1 MNDPI
6 FYPNASLIVGSL
18 AAILFLIAFS
28 RIMRKETPL
37 IVNFTLE
44 SMVSL
49 IFPGAALASSHS
61 LQWDIVGVQ
70 HHRQPAWN
78 TPEFYSTQH
87 LVLVNQTPQSVKF
100 EQVVG
105 QRCQQGILNQH
116 DLVIIPAH
124 LPCQASWNQE
134 MEFVLL
140 IVEPSCL
147 EQVVENGFNLEQVA
161 VAPQVAVFDPN
172 MSLVSVLL
180 KSELQSQS
188 LGSDRYVAALCQLL
202 SLTLLRR
209 FSTQEQLAP
218 IAESTQTE
226 GSLKRAIGYI
236 NENLADPLSLKQIA
250 AVAKMSPF
258 YFARLFKQAT
268 GTTPNQYV
276 THRRMERAKQ
286 VLIEQDLN
294 IAEVSQKVGIQSQSH
309 FNKLFR
315 EYTGLTPK
323 AFKDQR

>member
-1 MNDPI
+1 MLKRISPI
-6 FYPNASLIVGSL
+6 VD
-18 AAILFLIAFS
+18 
-28 RIMRKETPL
+28 
-37 IVNFTLE
+37 FTLE
-44 SMVSL
+44 STISL
-49 IFPGAALASSHS
+49 IFPDAVLASSHS
-61 LQWDIVGVQ
+61 QKWDVINIQ
-70 HHRQPAWN
+70 HHRQPAWQ
-78 TPEFYSTQH
+78 TPEFYSSQH

-105 QRCQQGILNQH
+105 HHCQQGILNQS

-124 LPCQASWNQE
+124 FPCQASWDSE
-134 MEFVLL
+134 MEFLLL
-140 IVEPSCL
+140 IIEPSYL
-147 EQVVENGFNLEQVA
+147 EQVAEDEFNLDQIA

-172 MSLVSVLL
+172 MSLA
-180 KSELQSQS
+180 SELLQSELLSQS
-188 LGSDRYVAALCQLL
+188 LESDLYVTAVSQLI

-209 FSTQEQLAP
+209 FSTQEQLAS
-218 IAESTQTE
+218 IAEPTQTE
-226 GSLKRAIGYI
+226 ESLKRAIGYI